1 MTMLRNFR
9 AVAALAVA
17 LCAGSASAN
26 EYKLGSLQVGHPWTR
41 VTPGKTGSAYLSVTN
56 TGAEVDRLVGAS
68 SPAADKAEL
77 HTHQMDG
84 DVMRMRP
91 VQAIEVPPG
100 ESAVLKPGGLMLLSF
115 SDRWFPAKA
124 IRVWSGLHA
133 FERLGLVPSLLR
145 QAGFTGLQTETL
157 RGVRRP
163 QDDKCIGQNVALFCG
178 ALPGRQHISV

>member
-1 MTMLRNFR
+1 MTMLRKFWT
-9 AVAALAVA
+9 VAAVTVA

-56 TGAEVDRLVGAS
+56 TGAEIDRLVGAS

-100 ESAVLKPGGLMLLSF
+100 ESAVLKPGGLHIMLLGL
-115 SDRWFPAKA
+115 KA
-124 IRVWSGLHA
+124 PIRVGM
-133 FERLGLVPSLLR
+133 RVPL
-145 QAGFTGLQTETL
+145 TL
-157 RGVRRP
+157 RFEKAG
-163 QDDKCIGQNVALFCG
+163 NVDVELSVETVG
-178 ALPGRQHISV
+178 ATEPDHAGHKATN